1 MTQAPPQIPDSPAGF
16 PESRRGRLGVRAH
29 AGRFEHWPDIGAV
42 VAAGLA
48 GKAWLQVGQPDAITP
63 AIGIDHDG
71 VRAPVVAAVDEQP
84 ARARG
89 PHFPEGDFL
98 FTHAKPAPLEDGPS
112 KR

>member
-1 MTQAPPQIPDSPAGF
+1 M
-16 PESRRGRLGVRAH
+16 
-29 AGRFEHWPDIGAV
+29 

-84 ARARG
+84 ARAGR
-89 PHFPEGDFL
+89 PHFPESDFL
-98 FTHAKPAPLEDGPS
+98 FAHGPS
-112 KR
+112 KRGGDGIGKPLQLAG